1 MQGTWS
7 ISAIHFTCA
16 FFSVNKLRGSEADRF
31 SPVSWRLDRSKRA
44 LGWLRHGSDPCAAV
58 LREAF
63 RRRVNHVR
71 GTTTFGWCWGRG
83 SEWGLVTRRPVDA
96 AVVHVLVPRQPA
108 GRHGLILCINIRHRQ
123 SLCLTWNSWMVNLKS
138 AGMHGTIAEGGSI

>member
-96 AVVHVLVPRQPA
+96 AVVPRQPA
-108 GRHGLILCINIRHRQ
+108 GQ
-123 SLCLTWNSWMVNLKS
+123 DAM
-138 AGMHGTIAEGGSI
+138 A